1 MSELA
6 LRTASGVVM
15 VVVALLAAW
24 QGGYVFAVLAAAA
37 ATAVFYEWTRLVKGW
52 GASWYLGGFAYALIS
67 ALALLWVREHAD
79 PSIAQGGR
87 ILTFWIFILVWSTDI
102 GAYVTGRSIGG
113 PKLAPA
119 ISPGKTWAGFYGGIA
134 AATVLAGA
142 WAWFTGLNPVVL
154 LLAPL
159 FSVASQGGDLFESW
173 LKRRAGVKDSG
184 RLLPGH
190 GGVFDR
196 LDGLLPVA
204 ILTAI
209 AVLAGAA

>member
-6 LRTASGVVM
+6 IRSLSGAAM
-15 VVVALLAAW
+15 IAVALLATL

-37 ATAVFYEWTRLVKGW
+37 ATAVFYEWTRITRGW
-52 GASWYLGGFAYALIS
+52 GAGWYVSGFVYALLA
-67 ALALLWVREHAD
+67 ALSLLWVRDRAD
-79 PSIAQGGR
+79 DGLS
-87 ILTFWIFILVWSTDI
+87 LVLWVFIVVWSTDI
-102 GAYVTGRSIGG
+102 GAYFAGRAIGG

-119 ISPGKTWAGFYGGIA
+119 ISPGKTWAGFYGGVVA
-134 AATVLAGA
+134 ASLFAGA
-142 WAWFTGLNPVVL
+142 WALFTDLRPVVL

-173 LKRRAGVKDSG
+173 MKRKAGIKDSG
-184 RLLPGH
+184 RWLPGH

-204 ILTAI
+204 ILA
-209 AVLAGAA
+209 AVAVMARAA